1 MALELRYPR
10 SKWWYGRVA
19 IGERRLLKNLG
30 VKIQGEVP
38 AKLTQF
44 GDPVF
49 ERSRAKAQ
57 AALAKLQ
64 LDLKKRSTAEELVQ
78 TIHEIRTGTR
88 VGSIPLSDAGARWK
102 ALPRRRP
109 LSSRYVS
116 QAESWMT
123 DFVTFL
129 GTQHPTVREMAD
141 VQPSMARAYF
151 AKVEARGV
159 AGKTYNNTLIFLRSC
174 FEALKDEAGIPKNPF
189 LGLPTKEED
198 TVFRKPYS
206 EEDLAEIVKAAKADP
221 FIYPIVVASLCTAMR
236 RGDCCLLLKTAVD
249 LPARFVKVK
258 TSKTGELVQIP
269 IFPLLREVLAKLEPN
284 NSPYVFPEQAMK
296 YQTNPDNITYRFK
309 KVMRAA
315 GFLDLDEDA
324 TPEEKAQNRGATQQA
339 RAKGLRKASVR
350 DFHSFRVT
358 WVTLALT
365 AGVPLEIV
373 RKVTGHRTAGIVMK
387 HYFQPGREE
396 FRRTLTNKL
405 PLILGGG
412 GGPKTLDHPELVMHL
427 KAMKTKTWKRIR
439 DELLARIADEPG
451 KLHVASPAAP
461 AA

>member
-1 MALELRYPR
+1 MALELQRGR
-10 SKWWYGRVA
+10 SKWWYGRVEVNGRK
-19 IGERRLLKNLG
+19 IGKNLG
-30 VKIQGEVP
+30 VEVKGVIPASLADQGDL
-38 AKLTQF
+38 A
-44 GDPVF
+44 F

-57 AALAKLQ
+57 AALEKLQ

-102 ALPRRRP
+102 ALPRRRS
-109 LSSRYVS
+109 LSPRYVS
-116 QAESWMT
+116 QAESWMA
-123 DFVTFL
+123 DFVSFL
-129 GTQHPTVREMAD
+129 GTHHPAVREMAD

-206 EEDLAEIVKAAKADP
+206 EEDLAEIVKAAKGDP
-221 FIYPIVVASLCTAMR
+221 FIYPVVVASLCTAMR

-269 IFPLLREVLAKLEPN
+269 IFPLLQEVLTKLEPN
-284 NSPYVFPEQAMK
+284 DSPYVFPEQATK

-324 TPEEKAQNRGATQQA
+324 TPEEKAQNRGETQQA
-339 RAKGLRKASVR
+339 RARGLRKASVR

-412 GGPKTLDHPELVMHL
+412 GGPKALDHQELAMHL
-427 KAMKTKTWKRIR
+427 KAMKPKTWKQIR
-439 DELLARIADEPG
+439 DELLARIAEESG
-451 KLHVASPAAP
+451 KLRSAVPAA
-461 AA
+461 

>member
-1 MALELRYPR
+1 
-10 SKWWYGRVA
+10 
-19 IGERRLLKNLG
+19 
-30 VKIQGEVP
+30 
-38 AKLTQF
+38 
-44 GDPVF
+44 
-49 ERSRAKAQ
+49 
-57 AALAKLQ
+57 
-64 LDLKKRSTAEELVQ
+64 
-78 TIHEIRTGTR
+78 
-88 VGSIPLSDAGARWK
+88 
-102 ALPRRRP
+102 
-109 LSSRYVS
+109 
-116 QAESWMT
+116 MT
-123 DFVTFL
+123 DFVSFI
-129 GTQHPTVREMAD
+129 GTHHSVVREMAD
-141 VQPSMARAYF
+141 VQPSMGRAYL

-159 AGKTYNNTLIFLRSC
+159 SGKTYNNTLIFLRSC

-206 EEDLAEIVKAAKADP
+206 EEDLAVIVKVAKDDP
-221 FIYPIVVASLCTAMR
+221 FIYPVVVASLCTAMR
-236 RGDCCLLLKTAVD
+236 RGDCCMLLKTAVD
-249 LPARFVKVK
+249 LPARFVKMK

-269 IFPLLREVLAKLEPN
+269 IFPLLQQVLEKLEPN
-284 NSPYVFPEQAMK
+284 DSPYIFPAQAMR

-324 TPEEKAQNRGATQQA
+324 TAEEKAQNRGETQQA
-339 RAKGLRKASVR
+339 RTKGLRKASVR

-412 GGPKTLDHPELVMHL
+412 GGPKALDHQELTLHL
-427 KAMKTKTWKRIR
+427 KAMKTKTWKHIR
-439 DELLARIADEPG
+439 DELLARIAEESG
-451 KLHVASPAAP
+451 KLRSAAP